1 MYLDTILIFHASF
14 DYDNQC
20 LRYNYDLNYKGT
32 FAQRQQPRK
41 KLKLCLMPL
50 FSFRLLTLT

>member
-41 KLKLCLMPL
+41 D
-50 FSFRLLTLT
+50 